1 MSNMLPWL
9 CCVITAVSGY
19 FWGLRQGALQGYQLK
34 PLDSQKGEAASLEG
48 SSRSRLEDSA
58 LHATAP
64 SEALHTDPFS
74 RRKVLLANCHSN
86 NPITRME
93 AFVELAKNLDEE
105 AIQAITKAYE
115 EDGMG
120 SEVTQMLTLE
130 LLTFAWAKKD
140 PRAALAWAE
149 KSGKSLEGELA
160 IRSILHSWAEYD
172 PAQALVWARESD
184 AARDPKSKH
193 GSELLLG
200 VISGLAESDFA
211 TASTLMAETSD
222 DYLARDAVRILLPK
236 IWKRGESSAIAW
248 AQKLPAGPGRDAACR
263 EIGKQ
268 IAKSDLGRAMAW
280 VDQMAE
286 SKVKADLAYD
296 FAKQMAS
303 NQPADAVRWVKQMP
317 AGETRSRSIQAIV
330 SEWAEK
336 DPVSTAQWLN
346 TELETRSGES
356 LDDALTL
363 FVHKVT
369 NDDLESALKWVAAIA
384 DPKQRDRLTRQLQSK
399 IERSASGSP

>member
-1 MSNMLPWL
+1 MSKMLPWL

-19 FWGLRQGALQGYQLK
+19 FWGLRQGALQGDQMK
-34 PLDSQKGEAASLEG
+34 PLDSQKGGAAFLEG

-58 LHATAP
+58 LHATAS
-64 SEALHTDPFS
+64 SEARPTDSFS

-105 AIQAITKAYE
+105 GIQAMTKAYE

-120 SEVTQMLTLE
+120 SPMTQLLTME

-140 PRAALAWAE
+140 PHAALAWVE
-149 KSGKSLEGELA
+149 KTGASIQSDVA
-160 IRSILHSWAEYD
+160 IRSILHSWAENN
-172 PAQALVWARESD
+172 PAQALAYARQSD

-211 TASTLMAETSD
+211 TASTLLGGMSD
-222 DYLARDAVRILLPK
+222 PYTAVDAALMLVPK
-236 IWKRGESSAIAW
+236 IWKSGESAAIAW
-248 AQKLPAGPGRDAACR
+248 AQKLPAGAGRDAACR
-263 EIGKQ
+263 QIGRQ

-286 SKVKADLAYD
+286 SKVKAGLSYD
-296 FAKQMAS
+296 FAKQIAAK
-303 NQPADAVRWVKQMP
+303 QPAEAVRWVEQMP
-317 AGETRSRSIQAIV
+317 AGETRSRCVQAVV

-336 DPVSTAQWLN
+336 DPVSTAQWLK
-346 TELETRSGES
+346 TELARRAGGS

-363 FVHKVT
+363 FVHQIADADVQ
-369 NDDLESALKWVAAIA
+369 SALSWVGAIS
-384 DPKQRDRLTRQLQSK
+384 DPEQRERLTRQLQSK
-399 IERSASGSP
+399 IERSASGRP